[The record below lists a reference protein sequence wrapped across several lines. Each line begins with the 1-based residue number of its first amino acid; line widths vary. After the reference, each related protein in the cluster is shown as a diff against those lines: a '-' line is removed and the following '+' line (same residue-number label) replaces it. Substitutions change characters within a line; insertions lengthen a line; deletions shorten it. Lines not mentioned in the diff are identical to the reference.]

1 MTLKT
6 RKDMDKN
13 EGGLY
18 VPFEV
23 SVLLRK
29 GVIWKRL
36 KHIETVQ
43 SESIC
48 SELAIA

>member
-1 MTLKT
+1 
-6 RKDMDKN
+6 MDKSG
-13 EGGLY
+13 GGLY
-18 VPFEV
+18 VSFEV
-23 SVLLRK
+23 SVLLQK

-48 SELAIA
+48 SELAVA